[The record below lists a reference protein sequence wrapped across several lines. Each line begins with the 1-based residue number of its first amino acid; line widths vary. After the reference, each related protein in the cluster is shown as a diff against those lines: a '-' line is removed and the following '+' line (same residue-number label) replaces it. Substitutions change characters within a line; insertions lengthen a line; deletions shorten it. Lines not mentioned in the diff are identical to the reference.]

1 MEKTIA
7 VKKINT
13 RKLAV
18 TAILGAVASALMF
31 LAFQVPLMPSFIQM
45 DLSELPALLAAFSM
59 GPLSGV
65 GVCLI
70 KNLVHLLA
78 TSTGGVGE
86 LSNFLLGAAFVLPAG
101 LFCKYR
107 KNRMGAFLG
116 ALVGAVFMALA
127 SLPVNYFITYPFYTL
142 LMPLDAI
149 LGLYQAINPN
159 VHSLLDALIWFN
171 IPFTLCKGLLSVA
184 VTFLIYKRISPIL
197 KGR

>member
-101 LFCKYR
+101 LFYKYR
-107 KNRMGAFLG
+107 KNRMGAF
-116 ALVGAVFMALA
+116 
-127 SLPVNYFITYPFYTL
+127 
-142 LMPLDAI
+142 
-149 LGLYQAINPN
+149 
-159 VHSLLDALIWFN
+159 
-171 IPFTLCKGLLSVA
+171 
-184 VTFLIYKRISPIL
+184 
-197 KGR
+197 